1 MRMPE
6 KEPTPRKPVQDEWG
20 TTTREGYEDRP
31 VYQPPRKAVPQ
42 RKGNRFLRTVGG
54 LLVVGGMAW
63 STYVATSPGGLTT
76 LLTPGL
82 PSRPILVLA
91 AGLLVLVLEKLIR

>member
-1 MRMPE
+1 MLMAEQRP
-6 KEPTPRKPVQDEWG
+6 KSKDPHNQDEWG

-31 VYQPPRKAVPQ
+31 VYQPRKAAPQ

-63 STYVATSPGGLTT
+63 STYVATSPGGLST

-82 PSRPILVLA
+82 PSRPVLVLA
-91 AGLLVLVLEKLIR
+91 AGLLVLLLEKLVR